1 VLADQNDLS
10 FLKKVKASLRAISPM
25 RVEEVLRRIDHTQLK
40 PTASESDI
48 VKLCNEARRYGFYAV
63 CVNPYYVPLAAR
75 LLNGTDIKI
84 SSAIGFPLG
93 ATFMEIKAAEAEK
106 SIRLGASE
114 IDMVM
119 NISAFKSG
127 DLEYVR
133 RDIREVRER
142 IGDAVLKVIIEC
154 CYLTD
159 DEKILAAKICEEE
172 GADYVKTS
180 TGFGPGGAKL
190 EDVRLLRR
198 TLSPRVKIKAAG
210 GIRTFEQAVKFIE
223 AGADRIGTSSGV
235 KIAEEGT
242 RFAETGS

>member
-1 VLADQNDLS
+1 M
-10 FLKKVKASLRAISPM
+10 KV
-25 RVEEVLRRIDHTQLK
+25 EDVLRRIDHTQLK
-40 PTASESDI
+40 PMASKSDI
-48 VKLCNEARRYGFYAV
+48 VKLCDEAKKYGFYAV
-63 CVNPYYVPLAAR
+63 CVNPYYVPLASK
-75 LLNGTDIKI
+75 LLGGTDIKI
-84 SSAIGFPLG
+84 CSVVGFPLG
-93 ATFMEIKAAEAEK
+93 ATFTEIKAAEAER

-127 DLEYVR
+127 DFEYVK
-133 RDIREVRER
+133 RDIRCVRER
-142 IGDAVLKVIIEC
+142 IGNAILKVIIEC

-159 DEKILAAKICEEE
+159 EEKILAARICEEE

-190 EDVRLLRR
+190 EDVRILRR
-198 TLSPRVKIKAAG
+198 ALNTRVKIKAAG

-235 KIAEEGT
+235 KIAEEGI
-242 RFAETGS
+242 RSVKSADDSLINE

>member
-1 VLADQNDLS
+1 M
-10 FLKKVKASLRAISPM
+10 KVD
-25 RVEEVLRRIDHTQLK
+25 EVLRRIDHTQLK
-40 PTASESDI
+40 PTASKSDI

-75 LLNGTDIKI
+75 LLDGTDIKI

-119 NISAFKSG
+119 NVSAFKSG

-133 RDIREVRER
+133 RDIRGVRER

-242 RFAETGS
+242 RSAETGS

>member
-1 VLADQNDLS
+1 MKID
-10 FLKKVKASLRAISPM
+10 
-25 RVEEVLRRIDHTQLK
+25 EVLRRIDHTQLK

-48 VKLCNEARRYGFYAV
+48 VKLCNEARKYGFYAV

-133 RDIREVRER
+133 RDIRGLGRE
-142 IGDAVLKVIIEC
+142 
-154 CYLTD
+154 
-159 DEKILAAKICEEE
+159 
-172 GADYVKTS
+172 
-180 TGFGPGGAKL
+180 
-190 EDVRLLRR
+190 
-198 TLSPRVKIKAAG
+198 
-210 GIRTFEQAVKFIE
+210 
-223 AGADRIGTSSGV
+223 
-235 KIAEEGT
+235 
-242 RFAETGS
+242 

>member
-1 VLADQNDLS
+1 M
-10 FLKKVKASLRAISPM
+10 KVD
-25 RVEEVLRRIDHTQLK
+25 EVLRRIDHTQLK

-48 VKLCNEARRYGFYAV
+48 VKLCNEARKYGFYAV

-93 ATFMEIKAAEAEK
+93 ATFMEIKAAEAER

-133 RDIREVRER
+133 RDIRAVRER
-142 IGDAVLKVIIEC
+142 IGGAVLKVIIEC

-242 RFAETGS
+242 RSAEAGS

>member
-1 VLADQNDLS
+1 MS
-10 FLKKVKASLRAISPM
+10 FPLERVKAFLELVSSM

-40 PTASESDI
+40 PMASKSDI
-48 VKLCNEARRYGFYAV
+48 VKLCDEAKRYGFYAV
-63 CVNPYYVPLAAR
+63 CVNPYYVPLASK
-75 LLNGTDIKI
+75 LLSGTDIKV
-84 SSAIGFPLG
+84 SSVVGFPLG
-93 ATFMEIKAAEAEK
+93 ATFTEIKAAEAER

-127 DLEYVR
+127 DLEYVK

-142 IGDAVLKVIIEC
+142 IGDAILKVIIEC

-180 TGFGPGGAKL
+180 TGFGPGGARL
-190 EDVRLLRR
+190 EDVKLLRK
-198 TLSPRVKIKAAG
+198 TLSPNVKIKAAG

-235 KIAEEGT
+235 KIAEEGIKS
-242 RFAETGS
+242 AKIG

>member
-1 VLADQNDLS
+1 MS
-10 FLKKVKASLRAISPM
+10 FPLERVKAFLELVSSM

-40 PTASESDI
+40 PMASKSDI
-48 VKLCNEARRYGFYAV
+48 VKLCDEAKRYGFYAV
-63 CVNPYYVPLAAR
+63 CVNPYYVPLASK
-75 LLNGTDIKI
+75 LLSGTDIKI
-84 SSAIGFPLG
+84 SSVVGFPLG
-93 ATFMEIKAAEAEK
+93 ATFTEIKAAEAER

-127 DLEYVR
+127 DLEYVK

-142 IGDAVLKVIIEC
+142 IGDAILKVIIEC

-180 TGFGPGGAKL
+180 TGFGPGGARL
-190 EDVRLLRR
+190 EDVRLLRK
-198 TLSPRVKIKAAG
+198 TLSPKVKIKAAG

-235 KIAEEGT
+235 KIAEEGIKS
-242 RFAETGS
+242 AKIG

>member
-1 VLADQNDLS
+1 MS
-10 FLKKVKASLRAISPM
+10 FPLERVKAFLELVSSM

-40 PTASESDI
+40 PMASKSDI
-48 VKLCNEARRYGFYAV
+48 VKLCDEAKRYGFYAV
-63 CVNPYYVPLAAR
+63 CVNPYYVPLASK
-75 LLNGTDIKI
+75 LLSGTDVKI
-84 SSAIGFPLG
+84 SSVVGFPLG
-93 ATFMEIKAAEAEK
+93 ATFREIKAAEAER

-127 DLEYVR
+127 DLEYVK

-142 IGDAVLKVIIEC
+142 IGDAILKVIIEC

-190 EDVRLLRR
+190 EDVRLLRK
-198 TLSPRVKIKAAG
+198 TLSPKVKIKAAG

-235 KIAEEGT
+235 KIAEEGI
-242 RFAETGS
+242 RSAKTG

>member
-1 VLADQNDLS
+1 M
-10 FLKKVKASLRAISPM
+10 KVD
-25 RVEEVLRRIDHTQLK
+25 EVLRRIDHTQLK
-40 PTASESDI
+40 PTASKSDI

-190 EDVRLLRR
+190 EDVKLLRR
-198 TLSPRVKIKAAG
+198 TLSPKVKIKAAG

-242 RFAETGS
+242 RSAETGS

>member
-1 VLADQNDLS
+1 MS
-10 FLKKVKASLRAISPM
+10 FPLERVKAFLELVPSM

-40 PTASESDI
+40 PMASKSDI
-48 VKLCNEARRYGFYAV
+48 VKLCDEAKRYGFYAV
-63 CVNPYYVPLAAR
+63 CVNPYYVPLASK
-75 LLNGTDIKI
+75 LLSGTDIKI
-84 SSAIGFPLG
+84 SSVVGFPLG
-93 ATFMEIKAAEAEK
+93 ATFTEIKAAEAER

-127 DLEYVR
+127 DLEYVK

-142 IGDAVLKVIIEC
+142 IGDAILKVIIEC

-190 EDVRLLRR
+190 EDVRLLRK
-198 TLSPRVKIKAAG
+198 TLSPKVKIKAAG

-235 KIAEEGT
+235 KIAEEGI
-242 RFAETGS
+242 RSAKTG

>member
-1 VLADQNDLS
+1 M
-10 FLKKVKASLRAISPM
+10 KVD
-25 RVEEVLRRIDHTQLK
+25 EVLRRIDHTQLK

-48 VKLCNEARRYGFYAV
+48 VKLCNEARRYGFCAV

-142 IGDAVLKVIIEC
+142 TGDAVLKVIIEC

-242 RFAETGS
+242 RSAETGS

>member
-1 VLADQNDLS
+1 M
-10 FLKKVKASLRAISPM
+10 KVD
-25 RVEEVLRRIDHTQLK
+25 EVLRRIDHTQLK

-48 VKLCNEARRYGFYAV
+48 VKLCNEARKYGFYAV

-242 RFAETGS
+242 RSAETGS

>member
-1 VLADQNDLS
+1 
-10 FLKKVKASLRAISPM
+10 M

-75 LLNGTDIKI
+75 LLDGTDIKI

-119 NISAFKSG
+119 NVSAFKSG

-133 RDIREVRER
+133 RDIRGVRER

-242 RFAETGS
+242 RSAETGS

>member
-1 VLADQNDLS
+1 MS
-10 FLKKVKASLRAISPM
+10 FPLERVKAFLELVSSM

-40 PTASESDI
+40 PMASKSDI
-48 VKLCNEARRYGFYAV
+48 VKLCDEAKRYGFYAV
-63 CVNPYYVPLAAR
+63 CINPYYVPLASK
-75 LLNGTDIKI
+75 LLSGTDIKI
-84 SSAIGFPLG
+84 SSVVGFPLG
-93 ATFMEIKAAEAEK
+93 ATFTEIKAAEAER

-127 DLEYVR
+127 DLEYVK
-133 RDIREVRER
+133 RDIREVKER
-142 IGDAVLKVIIEC
+142 IGDAILKVIIEC

-198 TLSPRVKIKAAG
+198 TLSPKVKIKAAG

-235 KIAEEGT
+235 KIAEEGI
-242 RFAETGS
+242 RSAKIG